1 MSGQVP
7 GAPRAAHLGGADPF
21 RASDGTV
28 PYLARLREARVR
40 PTPGEA
46 PGNPSA
52 LAAAPDLGPPV
63 PEVALEDPQPRDSWF
78 DRVAG
83 LLLDRDEER
92 RLEAAAARL
101 GAGAYDRLGLSMQTC
116 RRTLALF
123 KLLHRYYFRVE
134 SSGHA
139 QIPEKGSA
147 ILAGNHGGLLPFDAA
162 MAVVDVCLRAES
174 PRLVRTIVERWVG
187 SLPFLNVFYSR
198 VGQVIGTRENFREL
212 LRGQELVLVF
222 PEGVDGIRKRA
233 ADRYVLQPFHVGFV
247 EESIRNRAPIVPVAF
262 IGADDQAPILY
273 DVKPL
278 AKLLQLPVFPVTPTF
293 PLLGP
298 LGLLP
303 YPVRYEIE
311 YGEPFR
317 FFEEHPPSVIGNP
330 QAVREMV
337 EQVRG
342 RIQSMVDRR
351 LRARRGRER

>member
-1 MSGQVP
+1 MSGQQP
-7 GAPRAAHLGGADPF
+7 GAQGGERLGGTDPF
-21 RASDGTV
+21 RSSDGTV
-28 PYLARLREARVR
+28 PYLARLREARAR
-40 PTPGEA
+40 STPSEEPEEA
-46 PGNPSA
+46 PAS
-52 LAAAPDLGPPV
+52 AAAADPGPPV
-63 PEVALEDPQPRDSWF
+63 PEVALEDPKPRDGWF
-78 DRVAG
+78 DRAAG

-92 RLEAAAARL
+92 RLQAAAASC
-101 GAGAYDRLGLSMQTC
+101 GDGAYDRLGISIQAC

-134 SSGHA
+134 SSGHE
-139 QIPEKGSA
+139 QIPEKGCA

-162 MAVVDVCLRAES
+162 MAVVDVCLRGNS

-187 SLPFLNVFYSR
+187 SLPFLNVFYAR

-212 LRGQELVLVF
+212 LSRQELVLVF
-222 PEGVDGIRKRA
+222 PEGVGGIQKRA
-233 ADRYVLQPFHVGFV
+233 ADRYVLQPFRVGFV
-247 EESIRNRAPIVPVAF
+247 EESIRSRAPIVPVAF

-273 DVKPL
+273 DIKPL

-311 YGEPFR
+311 YGEPFH
-317 FFEEHPPSVIGNP
+317 FYEEHPQSVIGDP
-330 QAVREMV
+330 QAVRKMV
-337 EQVRG
+337 ERVRG

-351 LRARRGRER
+351 LRARER